1 MDQSGSYSEDAKYE
15 SETHTVVLAINY
27 LPTERLSLTFSGTY
41 TDSEAEMDQLR
52 NYSGLTEPANYD
64 YDLST
69 VHEYSDL
76 DIRQIDLSV
85 GADYKVDDNFS
96 LGLGF
101 TYLRYDDDEPYLYD
115 GTGEA
120 CIYNGSVSYLF

>member
-1 MDQSGSYSEDAKYE
+1 M
-15 SETHTVVLAINY
+15 LN
-27 LPTERLSLTFSGTY
+27 LSLTGTY
-41 TDSEAEMDQLR
+41 TESEAEMDQMR
-52 NYSGLTEPANYD
+52 NFGIPAGMPAASYD

-69 VHEYSDL
+69 VDNYSDL

-101 TYLRYDDDEPYLYD
+101 TYLRYEDNECGAHRHDDSGD
-115 GTGEA
+115 A
-120 CIYNGSVSYLF
+120 CIYNVSMSYLF